1 MLQIGVPLRLQSQL
15 KTVFTRKT
23 NDKVEIYARVFVV
36 QLTEQ
41 PGSESSH
48 RQFWIEHLPS
58 VCCIQ
63 KKK

>member
-48 RQFWIEHLPS
+48 RQF
-58 VCCIQ
+58 
-63 KKK
+63 

>member
-41 PGSESSH
+41 PEAG
-48 RQFWIEHLPS
+48 FLN
-58 VCCIQ
+58 
-63 KKK
+63 KDFFGT